1 MTAFSV
7 PSMLTQEQAV
17 EIRVMAR
24 RGEAVRSIARQLDCS
39 RNTVR
44 RYLRDEAACRYGPR
58 QPRACKLD
66 DYRSYL
72 HERIEQARPRWIP
85 ATVLLRE
92 IGERGYDGGISQL
105 KAWLAPLKKIEPEP
119 VVRFETP
126 PGQQMQADFT
136 HVRRGRDPLIA
147 LVATMGYSRATFV
160 KFTAGEDAATL
171 CAGLCEAFDY
181 FGGVPEHVLFDNT
194 KAVVIERDAYGPGL
208 HRWNDEMKALAE
220 VRGFT
225 PRLCRPY
232 RAKTKVWTSYCTLCG
247 RLCGD
252 EPGGLAAVAAADAAQ
267 QLTTIGRLVQAA
279 VVVAIEVTRQHTSAT
294 EVVDGCRAY
303 TESFGHL
310 FASEHAALS
319 QPFEAAAQLICAAND
334 DDLLQRERLTA
345 PIAVPE
351 FVEPLGDLLVA

>member
-1 MTAFSV
+1 
-7 PSMLTQEQAV
+7 
-17 EIRVMAR
+17 MAR
-24 RGEAVRSIARQLDCS
+24 RGEAVRSIAKQLGCS

-44 RYLRDEAACRYGPR
+44 RYLREEAARRYGPR

-92 IGERGYDGGISQL
+92 ISARGYGGGISQL
-105 KAWLAPLKKIEPEP
+105 KVFLAPLKKVEPEP

-126 PGQQMQADFT
+126 PGKQMQADFT

-160 KFTAGEDAATL
+160 KFTSGEDASTL
-171 CAGLCEAFDY
+171 CTGLREAFDY

-220 VRGFT
+220 ACGFT

-232 RAKTKVWTSYCTLCG
+232 RAKTKGKVERFNSYLKG
-247 RLCGD
+247 SFVV
-252 EPGGLAAVAAADAAQ
+252 PLAATIEASGLRLTIELANVHVRRWLDEVANARVHA
-267 QLTTIGRLVQAA
+267 TTKAVPALRLAEEQAVMLPA
-279 VVVAIEVTRQHTSAT
+279 PALKAP
-294 EVVDGCRAY
+294 AP
-303 TESFGHL
+303 
-310 FASEHAALS
+310 AALRVAMPLES
-319 QPFEAAAQLICAAND
+319 LQHPLAVYDE
-334 DDLLQRERLTA
+334 LLEVFA
-345 PIAVPE
+345 
-351 FVEPLGDLLVA
+351 